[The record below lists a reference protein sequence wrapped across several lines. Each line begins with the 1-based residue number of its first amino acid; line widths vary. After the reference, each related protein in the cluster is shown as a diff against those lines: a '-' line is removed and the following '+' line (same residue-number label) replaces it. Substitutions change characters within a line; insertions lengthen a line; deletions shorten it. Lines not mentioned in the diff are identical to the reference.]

1 VAARSGTA
9 EAIEHPKTKS
19 STYSRIFIS
28 RFHFF
33 SLVSSNFQ
41 SIAALVVVALTVT
54 WLIARMVAKRRKP
67 GCGGDCGC
75 PTQEL
80 KR

>member
-1 VAARSGTA
+1 MSA
-9 EAIEHPKTKS
+9 ELQT
-19 STYSRIFIS
+19 
-28 RFHFF
+28 
-33 SLVSSNFQ
+33 V
-41 SIAALVVVALTVT
+41 AALVVVAIAAI
-54 WLIARMVAKRRKP
+54 WLIARSVSKRRKP